1 MNKLEGIVLH
11 GLFELQGDLLR
22 DREKTVPCDL
32 VGASCPRL
40 LTSFRRIRRELPG
53 RLWQFSTKGHLGSL
67 STSNTTLSSLFVAM
81 ALHVASWA
89 SSLSFPNAK
98 SNFLFDSSQSP
109 MESGFEDWVRNATRE
124 LQGLR

>member
-32 VGASCPRL
+32 VGASCPDSL
-40 LTSFRRIRRELPG
+40 QASDASDGNCQVACGKSRR
-53 RLWQFSTKGHLGSL
+53 KGHAELL
-67 STSNTTLSSLFVAM
+67 STVNTTLSSLFVAM

-89 SSLSFPNAK
+89 SSLSFLNAK
-98 SNFLFDSSQSP
+98 SNFLFGSSQSP
-109 MESGFEDWVRNATRE
+109 LESRFEVWVRIPTRD
-124 LQGLR
+124 QNGPS